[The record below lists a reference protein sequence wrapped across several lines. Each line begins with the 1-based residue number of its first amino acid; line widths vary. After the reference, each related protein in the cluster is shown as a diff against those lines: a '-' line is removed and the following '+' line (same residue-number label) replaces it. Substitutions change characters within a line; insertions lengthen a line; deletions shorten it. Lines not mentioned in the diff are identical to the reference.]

1 MPGDIG
7 LDYLDY
13 LDEGNFCTGSDS
25 IVVICYAVLVRDSL
39 IPEVKYMLCSLMFP
53 LFYIG
58 LVFLCVAMTVLSVQQ
73 LSDSAKYKFR
83 YKVLSQIG
91 FGKGEISAIILKQLA
106 AYYLCPAAFAAVIGG
121 TIAVF
126 VGENF
131 NFYTGA
137 HTAGWMY
144 FFVAMALF
152 FGIYAVY
159 FAVTYIGFKRNVE

>member
-1 MPGDIG
+1 MSLKTISSLAGISYHLPSTFACTEKYSPKYVSFFVLFFNLTSSFVPLSFALVIFKPCGWFF
-7 LDYLDY
+7 LLFAR
-13 LDEGNFCTGSDS
+13 NF
-25 IVVICYAVLVRDSL
+25 VFH
-39 IPEVKYMLCSLMFP
+39 FP
-53 LFYIG
+53 SFK
-58 LVFLCVAMTVLSVQQ
+58 A
-73 LSDSAKYKFR
+73 
-83 YKVLSQIG
+83 
-91 FGKGEISAIILKQLA
+91 ILKQLA